1 MKIIFWQNILS
12 PLQSTY
18 IRALANKKDIEV
30 ILVVE
35 EDISKH
41 RKNMGWSIPNFGNT
55 KILIRP
61 EKAEIFQILKET
73 EHDSVHIFSGI
84 RAYPLV
90 KSAFLKSLSF
100 DLIRGILSESAD
112 LRGLK
117 GIFRLGLGKLEA
129 FRFYNKID
137 FVLAIGN
144 LGVQWFKKCGFP
156 KNKIYPFGYFVEKID
171 LNKNYFN
178 QYNERRNN
186 KFHLIFIGQLIKR
199 KGVDTL
205 LRALGELE
213 EIDWFLDILG
223 DGEERRNI
231 ENLCK
236 SLNLS
241 KYVKFHGSKK
251 NIKTREFLQTAD
263 LLVLPSR
270 FDGWGAV
277 VNEALMNG
285 VPVVCSDKCGAKDLI
300 KDSFRGDIFKFGSL
314 SDLCKI
320 LEKHISQGKRTSEL
334 TLKIKKWSKAIE
346 GETAANYLLEVIASV
361 LEEKEK
367 PMPPWKSNVMV

>member
-1 MKIIFWQNILS
+1 MKIIFWQNVLS
-12 PLQSTY
+12 PHQSTY
-18 IRALANKKDIEV
+18 IRALANKKDVEV
-30 ILVVE
+30 ALVVE
-35 EDISKH
+35 EDISNH
-41 RKNMGWSIPNFGNT
+41 RKDMGWSIPDFGNA

-61 EKAEIFQILKET
+61 KKAEIFQILKET

-117 GIFRLGLGKLEA
+117 GIFRLGLGKLEV
-129 FRFYNKID
+129 FRFQNKID
-137 FVLAIGN
+137 FILAIGD
-144 LGVQWFKKCGFP
+144 LGAQWFQKCGFP
-156 KNKIYPFGYFVEKID
+156 TNKIYPFGYFVENFTE
-171 LNKNYFN
+171 NKCDFSKNIKHGKDNY
-178 QYNERRNN
+178 
-186 KFHLIFIGQLIKR
+186 HLLFIGQLIKR

-205 LRALGELE
+205 LKALGELKKV
-213 EIDWFLDILG
+213 DWFLNILG

-251 NIKTREFLQTAD
+251 NIETIEFLQTAD

-285 VPVVCSDKCGAKDLI
+285 VPVVCSDKCGAKDLL
-300 KDSFRGDIFKFGSL
+300 KDSFRGDIFKSGSV
-314 SDLCKI
+314 SGLCKI

-334 TLKIKKWSKAIE
+334 TSKIKKWSKAIE

-361 LEEKEK
+361 LEGKEK
-367 PMPPWKSNVMV
+367 PILPWDK